1 MSLAENVDKIHEELI
16 EQEGIK
22 LVDLPNTIKA
32 KIKGW
37 NLLYAKLKK
46 SDDETLFR
54 SVQRKSIEIAD
65 KIQDFIETDY
75 QEESQSETTK
85 VDTVDSAESKP
96 QSKPQSKPE
105 STGEPKAESTGEPK
119 PESKETTKVTSSKSS
134 FGNLVMEKKILDE
147 LKENKGGRIRIGNLK
162 SIIGKEPDYPEQ
174 KVNKITLRKVF
185 MSSEYRLK

>member
-22 LVDLPNTIKA
+22 LVDLPKTIKA

-65 KIQDFIETDY
+65 KIQDFIESDY
-75 QEESQSETTK
+75 QEESQSETPK

-96 QSKPQSKPE
+96 E
-105 STGEPKAESTGEPK
+105 STVEPKPESTGEPK

-134 FGNLVMEKKILDE
+134 FGNLVMEKKILAE

>member
-22 LVDLPNTIKA
+22 LVDLPKPIKA

-65 KIQDFIETDY
+65 KIQDFIESDY
-75 QEESQSETTK
+75 EEENESSSSEPK
-85 VDTVDSAESKP
+85 A
-96 QSKPQSKPE
+96 
-105 STGEPKAESTGEPK
+105 EPKAESNSEEKKAEPK
-119 PESKETTKVTSSKSS
+119 AEPKAEKKESTKVSTSNSS
-134 FGNLVMEKKILDE
+134 FGNLVMEKKILTQF
-147 LKENKGGRIRIGNLK
+147 KENKNGRIRISQLK

-174 KVNKITLRKVF
+174 KVNSITLRKIF

>member
-1 MSLAENVDKIHEELI
+1 MSLAENVDKVHEELI

-22 LVDLPNTIKA
+22 VVDLPKPIKA

-65 KIQDFIETDY
+65 KIQDFIESDY
-75 QEESQSETTK
+75 EEENESSSSETK
-85 VDTVDSAESKP
+85 A
-96 QSKPQSKPE
+96 
-105 STGEPKAESTGEPK
+105 EPKAEPKAEEKKAEPK
-119 PESKETTKVTSSKSS
+119 VEKKESTKVSKNNSS
-134 FGNLVMEKKILDE
+134 FGNLVMEKKILTQI
-147 LKENKGGRIRIGNLK
+147 KENKNERIRISQLK

-174 KVNKITLRKVF
+174 KVNSITLRKIF

>member
-1 MSLAENVDKIHEELI
+1 MSLAENVDKVHEELI

-22 LVDLPNTIKA
+22 LVDLPKTIKA

-37 NLLYAKLKK
+37 NLLFAKLKK
-46 SDDETLFR
+46 SEDETLFR
-54 SVQRKSIEIAD
+54 SVQRKSIELAD

-75 QEESQSETTK
+75 QDESEVIEKSPEAK
-85 VDTVDSAESKP
+85 DEGK
-96 QSKPQSKPE
+96 KPE
-105 STGEPKAESTGEPK
+105 ATPKAK
-119 PESKETTKVTSSKSS
+119 PESKTEGKEPTKVSSGKSS
-134 FGNLVMEKKILDE
+134 FGNLVMEKKVLAKI
-147 LKENKGGRIRIGNLK
+147 KSNGNGRIRIGELK

>member
-96 QSKPQSKPE
+96 QSKPQSKVE
-105 STGEPKAESTGEPK
+105 ELE
-119 PESKETTKVTSSKSS
+119 
-134 FGNLVMEKKILDE
+134 LVI
-147 LKENKGGRIRIGNLK
+147 
-162 SIIGKEPDYPEQ
+162 
-174 KVNKITLRKVF
+174 
-185 MSSEYRLK
+185 

>member
-1 MSLAENVDKIHEELI
+1 MSLSESIDKVHEELL

-22 LVDLPNTIKA
+22 LVDLPKTIKA

-65 KIQDFIETDY
+65 RIQDFIETDY
-75 QEESQSETTK
+75 QDESEAKPEAKPEANPEAKKPEAKPKEKPEGKEPTK
-85 VDTVDSAESKP
+85 V
-96 QSKPQSKPE
+96 
-105 STGEPKAESTGEPK
+105 
-119 PESKETTKVTSSKSS
+119 SSEKSF
-134 FGNLVMEKKILDE
+134 FGNLVMEKKVLTK
-147 LKENKGGRIRIGNLK
+147 LKSNSNGRIRIGELK